1 MVNDPI
7 PVSQR
12 NIIKRNDHLF
22 PIIPDTP
29 EIAEFTLNDG
39 FVSK

>member
-12 NIIKRNDHLF
+12 NIIKRNDHFF
-22 PIIPDTP
+22 PIVPDAP
-29 EIAEFTLNDG
+29 EDAEFTLNYI
-39 FVSK
+39 FVR